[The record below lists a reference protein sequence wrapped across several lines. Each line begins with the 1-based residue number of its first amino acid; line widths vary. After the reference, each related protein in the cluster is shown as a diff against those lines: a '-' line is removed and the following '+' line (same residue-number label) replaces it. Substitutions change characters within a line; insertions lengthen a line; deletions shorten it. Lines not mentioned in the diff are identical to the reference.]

1 MASSRQS
8 RSAISLLRPAPAH
21 CDTLSDG
28 IGRHMKINAYLA
40 KSSVVAALG
49 GLLFGFDTAVI
60 AGATSDLKILF
71 SLTPTTLGLTV
82 AAALYG
88 TILGSMFGGVPGDR
102 YGRRN
107 SLRITAVLYLVS
119 ALGCAFAFDWTSFV
133 VARFIGGLGIGAS
146 SVLGPMYI
154 AEIAPANARG
164 RLVGF
169 FQFNIVFGI
178 LAAYFSNYVIGT
190 MGFGDTEWR
199 WKLGIPALPAVFFLL
214 MLFTIP
220 ESPRWLARRVRV
232 AEAEEVLRSS
242 GDPDYRKDLDEI
254 VESLHERHGAVNEPL
269 FQAKYRFPIFL
280 AVSIGMFNQ
289 FSGINAVLYYLNDI
303 FAKAGFT
310 KVSGDLQAVAVG
322 ATNLLFTMVAMSV
335 IDRIGRKTL
344 LLIGSIGTALALAGV
359 AAIFFAGTH
368 QELLVWCLVGFI
380 AFFAFSQGA
389 VIWVYLSEVF
399 PTRVRAKGQSLG
411 SFTHWIM
418 NALISGI
425 FPVLAASSGGA
436 PFVFFAVMMVVQFF
450 VVLTTYP
457 ETKGHTLEEMQRKLG
472 IE

>member
-1 MASSRQS
+1 
-8 RSAISLLRPAPAH
+8 
-21 CDTLSDG
+21 
-28 IGRHMKINAYLA
+28 MKINAYLA

-60 AGATSDLKILF
+60 AGATSDLKTLF

-88 TILGSMFGGVPGDR
+88 TILGSMFGGIPGDR

-119 ALGCAFAFDWTSFV
+119 ALGCAFAFDWNSFV
-133 VARFIGGLGIGAS
+133 LARFIGGLGIGAS

-199 WKLGIPALPAVFFLL
+199 WKLGIPAIPAAFFLL
-214 MLFTIP
+214 LLFTIP
-220 ESPRWLARRVRV
+220 ESPRWLARRGRV
-232 AEAEEVLRSS
+232 AEAEEVLRTS
-242 GDPDYRKDLDEI
+242 GDPDYRKDLAEI

-303 FAKAGFT
+303 FTKAGFT

-335 IDRIGRKTL
+335 IDRVGRRTL
-344 LLIGSIGTALALAGV
+344 LLIGSIGTAAALAGV

-368 QELLVWCLVGFI
+368 QDLLVWCLVGFI

-418 NALISGI
+418 NAIISGI

-436 PFVFFAVMMVVQFF
+436 PFVFFAIMMVVQFF

-457 ETKGHTLEEMQRKLG
+457 ETKGVTLEEMQKKLG